1 MSHLIESYSLQTGA
15 KISKPFII
23 KNFYPTPDKY
33 ITIHNSS
40 GMDGKNYDY
49 FQEVIDHILP
59 YLNKKG
65 IAILQIGGPEDR
77 PLDGCVHVHGKTSY
91 HQTAY
96 ILQNSLLHIGNDSF
110 PVHIASAA
118 DIPIISLY
126 SVTLPSIAG
135 PCFNS
140 KDVFNHKVFCF
151 TPDFNGKKPSFNP
164 GENPKLINK
173 IRIESIIEAAD
184 KLLGLGFDKKI
195 KTVFIGE
202 KFKVQAIEIVPDS
215 VIRPDF
221 AQGLPGMLRI
231 DLLNSEINDNIIY
244 HNLKS
249 RKLGIRMNNLKKVN
263 DLNILFANKENIVEI
278 VFDINHGYDK
288 KYLESI
294 VALGLK
300 PIIYYSEKDNNYF
313 DMAKLDLI
321 DLNLKFF
328 REKSCN
334 EKIEMFKDSIEK
346 SQKDN
351 VWIQTYRI
359 LLANGKVYLSEA
371 HLKEDKPS
379 TDKKIKL
386 NCLTNISNI
395 SISDIDFLLL
405 YEENKK

>member
-15 KISKPFII
+15 KISKPFIV

-59 YLNKKG
+59 YLNKKN
-65 IAILQIGGPEDR
+65 IKILQIGGEEDR
-77 PLDGCVHVHGKTSY
+77 PLDGCMHVHGKTSY

-140 KDVFNHKVFCF
+140 QDVFDHKVFCF

-164 GENPKLINK
+164 SENPKLINK
-173 IRIESIIEAAD
+173 IKIENIIEAID
-184 KLLGLGFDKKI
+184 KVLNLGFDKKI

-202 KFKVQAIEIVPDS
+202 KYKVQAIEIVPDS
-215 VIRPDF
+215 VIGPDF
-221 AQGLPGMLRI
+221 AQGFHGFLRI
-231 DLLNSEINDNIIY
+231 DLLKSEVNDAIVY
-244 HNLKS
+244 HNLVS
-249 RKLGIRMNNLKKVN
+249 RKFGIRMSKLKKVS
-263 DLNILFANKENIVEI
+263 DLNVLFANKENIVEI
-278 VFDINHGYDK
+278 VIDINDGYDK
-288 KYLESI
+288 KYIESI
-294 VALGLK
+294 VNIGFK
-300 PIIYYSEKDNNYF
+300 PIIYYSENDNNYF

-334 EKIEMFKDSIEK
+334 EKIQNFKESIEK
-346 SQKDN
+346 SQKEN
-351 VWIQTYRI
+351 LWIQTHRI
-359 LLANGKVYLSEA
+359 LLSNGNVYLSEA
-371 HLKEDKPS
+371 HLKEDKPL

-386 NCLTNISNI
+386 NSLTNISNMT
-395 SISDIDFLLL
+395 ISDIDFLFVS
-405 YEENKK
+405 EENKK

>member
-49 FQEVIDHILP
+49 FQEIIDHILP

-65 IAILQIGGPEDR
+65 IEILQIGGHEDR
-77 PLDGCVHVHGKTSY
+77 PLDGCIHVHGKTSY

-140 KDVFNHKVFCF
+140 KNIFDYKVFCF
-151 TPDFNGKKPSFNP
+151 TPDFDGKKPSFNP
-164 GENPKLINK
+164 NENPKLINK
-173 IRIESIIEAAD
+173 IRIENIIEAID
-184 KLLGLGFDKKI
+184 KVLDLKFDKKI
-195 KTVFIGE
+195 KTAFIGDRY
-202 KFKVQAIEIVPDS
+202 KIQAIEIVPDS

-221 AQGLPGMLRI
+221 AQGMSGLLRI
-231 DLLNSEINDNIIY
+231 DLLKSEVNDAIIY
-244 HNLKS
+244 HNLKA
-249 RKLGIRMNNLKKVN
+249 RKLGIKMNNTKKIN
-263 DLNILFANKENIVEI
+263 DLNVLLANKENIVEI
-278 VFDINHGYDK
+278 IIDIDDGYDK
-288 KYLESI
+288 KYIESI
-294 VALGLK
+294 VAIGLK
-300 PIIYYSEKDNNYF
+300 PIIYYSNNDNNYF

-328 REKSCN
+328 KDKSCD
-334 EKIEMFKDSIEK
+334 EKIQNFKNNIEK
-346 SQKDN
+346 FQKEN
-351 VWIQTYRI
+351 LWIQTYRI

-371 HLKEDKPS
+371 HLKENKPS

-386 NCLTNISNI
+386 NSLTDVSNM
-395 SISDIDFLLL
+395 SISDIDFLMV

>member
-59 YLNKKG
+59 YLNKKS
-65 IAILQIGGPEDR
+65 IKILQIGGQDDR
-77 PLDGCVHVHGKTSY
+77 ALNGCVHLHGKTSY
-91 HQTAY
+91 HQTAF
-96 ILQNSLLHIGNDSF
+96 IIQNSLLHIGNDSF

-140 KDVFNHKVFCF
+140 KDVFDYKVFCF

-164 GENPKLINK
+164 KENPKLINEIK
-173 IRIESIIEAAD
+173 IENIIEAID
-184 KLLGLGFDKKI
+184 KVLDIAFDKKI

-202 KFKVQAIEIVPDS
+202 KYKVQAIEIVPDS
-215 VIRPDF
+215 IIRPDF
-221 AQGLPGMLRI
+221 AQGLPALLRI
-231 DLLNSEINDNIIY
+231 DLLKSEVNDAIIY

-249 RKLGIRMNNLKKVN
+249 RKLGIRMTNLKKIN
-263 DLNILFANKENIVEI
+263 DLNVLLANKENIIEI
-278 VFDINHGYDK
+278 IFDINDGYDK

-294 VALGLK
+294 VRLGIK
-300 PIIYYSEKDNNYF
+300 PIIYFSKENDDCLNK
-313 DMAKLDLI
+313 AKLDLM
-321 DLNLKFF
+321 DLNLKFIKDQSF
-328 REKSCN
+328 SEK
-334 EKIEMFKDSIEK
+334 FKKFKNAIEK
-346 SQKDN
+346 TQKEN
-351 VWIQTYRI
+351 LWMQTHRVI
-359 LLANGKVYLSEA
+359 LSNGKVYLSET
-371 HLKEDKPS
+371 HFKEDKTTS
-379 TDKKIKL
+379 DKKIKL
-386 NCLTNISNI
+386 NSLTNISNM
-395 SISDIDFLLL
+395 SIPDIDFLLI
-405 YEENKK
+405 YEEIKK